1 MREEYWIVR
10 LKKPNGEIG
19 YMNFKNDITNC
30 LKYVATFSSEDQCNH
45 ALDNIPKSPF
55 NSQVKRWLKEG
66 ATVEYTKLVLE
77 VQDGQI

>member
-10 LKKPNGEIG
+10 LKKPNGETG

-30 LKYVATFSSEDQCNH
+30 LKYVATFSSEDQCSR
-45 ALDNIPKSPF
+45 ALENIPKSPF
-55 NSQVKRWLKEG
+55 NSQAKRWLKEG
-66 ATVEYTKLVLE
+66 AAVEHAKLVLE